1 MSLANNNKIFILA
14 GESSSDLIGS
24 CIMRGLKKNCKD
36 LNFFGVGG
44 SYMIK
49 EGLSPIYE
57 INSFNIIGFLNTI
70 YNFILHR
77 YKNYSF

>member
-1 MSLANNNKIFILA
+1 MVNNNKIFILA

-24 CIMRGLKKNCKD
+24 SIMKGLKKNSKE

-49 EGLSPIYE
+49 EGLRSVYE
-57 INSFNIIGFLNTI
+57 INSFNIIGFFFSKPLI
-70 YNFILHR
+70 IF
-77 YKNYSF
+77 KNSYY

>member
-1 MSLANNNKIFILA
+1 MVNNNKIFILA

-24 CIMRGLKKNCKD
+24 SIMKGLKKNSKE

-49 EGLSPIYE
+49 EG
-57 INSFNIIGFLNTI
+57 
-70 YNFILHR
+70 
-77 YKNYSF
+77 